1 MSDEDELQYDLPNF
15 PIKPLSPVDRRLVMN
30 SLAIDQMAPDG
41 IAYQHTVLCQ
51 TCLPYRN
58 QGELRV
64 WEREQGKAALRI
76 EAGSVRHP
84 DTNKWVELGLPFGS
98 KPRLVLMHLNAEAI
112 KKQSPLIEVE
122 DSMTAF
128 VKRVLGWEPNGRE
141 IRTMKDQL
149 SRLSSAT
156 IRMAVTLDDRTA
168 QLNGQI
174 VDAFD
179 LWFSKDERQRVLWPS
194 VIELNDK
201 YFQSLAKHAVPLHEG
216 AIAALSHSAMA
227 LDIYA
232 WLAQRLHRI
241 DRSRPQFI
249 TWKAIKDQFGWNY
262 KRMNKFREVF
272 LRALVQAHSQY
283 RAARIEYD
291 ERGMTLRNSPP
302 PIKGRIFALRQSL
315 R

>member
-1 MSDEDELQYDLPNF
+1 MSNEDELQRDLPDF
-15 PIKPLSPVDRRLVMN
+15 PIKSLSRVQHRLVWS
-30 SLAIDQMAPDG
+30 SLAIDQSDPEG
-41 IAYQHTVLCQ
+41 ITYQHTVLCQ

-58 QGELRV
+58 QGSTRV
-64 WEREQGKAALRI
+64 WEKEQGRVALSV
-76 EAGSVRHP
+76 EAGRIRNP
-84 DTNKWVELGLPFGS
+84 DTNKWIDLGLPFGS

-122 DSMTAF
+122 DSLTAF
-128 VKRVLGWEPNGRE
+128 VKRVLRYDPNGKE
-141 IRTMKDQL
+141 IKLMKDQL
-149 SRLSSAT
+149 ARLSSAT
-156 IRMAVTLDDRTA
+156 IRMAVTSDERTA

-179 LWFSKDERQRVLWPS
+179 LWFSKDKRQRVLWPS
-194 VIELNDK
+194 VVELNDK

-249 TWKAIKDQFGWNY
+249 TWKALKDQFGWNY
-262 KRMNKFREVF
+262 KRMRDFRRVF
-272 LRALVQAHSQY
+272 LEALNQAHSQY
-283 RAARIEYD
+283 RAARIELD
-291 ERGMTLRNSPP
+291 GQGMTLRNSPP
-302 PIKGRIFALRQSL
+302 PIKGHIFAIRQSL

>member
-1 MSDEDELQYDLPNF
+1 MP
-15 PIKPLSPVDRRLVMN
+15 
-30 SLAIDQMAPDG
+30 
-41 IAYQHTVLCQ
+41 
-51 TCLPYRN
+51 LPYRN
-58 QGELRV
+58 QGSARV
-64 WEREQGKAALRI
+64 WEKEQGRVALSV
-76 EAGSVRHP
+76 EAGRIRNP
-84 DTNKWVELGLPFGS
+84 DTNKWIDLGLPFGS

-128 VKRVLGWEPNGRE
+128 VKRVLRYDPNGKE
-141 IRTMKDQL
+141 IKLMKDQL
-149 SRLSSAT
+149 ARLSSAT
-156 IRMAVTLDDRTA
+156 IRMAVTSDERTA

-179 LWFSKDERQRVLWPS
+179 LWFSKDKRQRVLWPS
-194 VIELNDK
+194 VVELNDK

-249 TWKAIKDQFGWNY
+249 TWKALKDQFGWNY
-262 KRMNKFREVF
+262 KRMRDFRRVF
-272 LRALVQAHSQY
+272 LEALSQAHSQY
-283 RAARIEYD
+283 RAARIEFD
-291 ERGMTLRNSPP
+291 GQGMTLRNSPP
-302 PIKGRIFALRQSL
+302 PIKGHIFTIRQSL